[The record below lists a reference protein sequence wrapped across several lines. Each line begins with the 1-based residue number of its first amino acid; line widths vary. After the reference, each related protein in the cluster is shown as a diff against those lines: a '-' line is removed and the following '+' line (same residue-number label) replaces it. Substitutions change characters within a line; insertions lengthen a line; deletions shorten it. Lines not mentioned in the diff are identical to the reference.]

1 MLRTYWLLLLTLIG
15 FTTARAQSL
24 EKARED
30 SLIDALLIRMTLEEK
45 LGQLTLYNGGLA
57 QTGPV
62 VMSADPDAVRRGRV
76 GAVMNLFG
84 AEATCALQR
93 QAVEESRLGIPLLF
107 ALDVIH
113 GFRTIFPVPLAE
125 AATFDPKL
133 AEQTARVAAL
143 EASAAGLHW
152 TFAPMVDIARDA
164 RWGRIVEG
172 SGEDPYLGSL
182 MAVARVR
189 GFQGQNLRDASTI
202 VATAKHFVAY
212 GAAEGGRDYN
222 TVDISERTLRE
233 VYLPPFEAAVRAGAL
248 SIMSAFNEIGGIPAS
263 ADRRLLTDVLRGEWG
278 FEGLVVS
285 DYTAIWELLFHG
297 FAADSAEAGRK
308 ALAAGVDMDMVSGI
322 YMHKLA
328 EEVQSGRLP
337 EALVDEAVRRVLRI
351 KYRLGL
357 FEDPYRYC
365 RDPERERRLLLAPEH
380 RRLAREVATKAIV
393 LLKNEGNLLPLADT
407 LRTVAVI
414 GALAADSASVLGPW
428 AATGRPGEAVTIL
441 EGLRAALPQ
450 VRVLYAPGY
459 AEAPPWGFQEIVAAA
474 LSADTSRF
482 AEAVAVAQQ
491 ADVVILVLGEH
502 RELSGEAASRASVE
516 LPGVQEALA
525 RRILA
530 TGKPVVVVLM
540 NGRPLAIPYLA
551 ESAPAI
557 LETWFLGSEMGHA
570 VADVLLGK
578 ASPGGRLPVSF
589 PRATGQEPLY
599 YNHKPTGRP
608 PRAEEKYTSK
618 YLDVHW
624 SPLYPFGYGLTYT
637 TFAYRNLRLSHSR
650 LGLQDT
656 LRVMVDVTNTGQR
669 AGEEVVQLYV
679 RDEAAS
685 VTRPVRELKGFQR
698 VALAPGETKTVTLE
712 LPMQALRFWGLEN
725 QWVVEPG
732 WFTLWVG
739 PSSAEGLE
747 ARFEVLARSTIR

>member
-1 MLRTYWLLLLTLIG
+1 MLRLYLVLLLTLIG

-30 SLIDALLIRMTLEEK
+30 SLIEALLARMTLEEK

-62 VMSADPDAVRRGRV
+62 VMTADPDAVRRGRV

-125 AATFDPKL
+125 AATFDPQL

-182 MAVARVR
+182 MAAARVR
-189 GFQGQNLRDASTI
+189 GFQGKDLREPSTI
-202 VATAKHFVAY
+202 MACAKHFVAY
-212 GAAEGGRDYN
+212 GGAEGGRDYN
-222 TVDISERTLRE
+222 TVDLSERTLRE

-248 SIMSAFNEIGGIPAS
+248 SVMSAFNEIGGIPAS

-297 FAADSAEAGRK
+297 IAADSAEAGRK
-308 ALAAGVDMDMVSGI
+308 ALVAGVDMDMVSGI
-322 YMHKLA
+322 YVHKLA
-328 EEVQSGRLP
+328 EEVRSGRLP
-337 EALVDEAVRRVLRI
+337 EAVVDEAVRRVLRV

-365 RDPERERRLLLAPEH
+365 RDPERERRLLLAAEH

-407 LRTVAVI
+407 LRTLAVI
-414 GALAADSASVLGPW
+414 GALATDSASVLGPW

-450 VRVLYAPGY
+450 TRVLYAPGY
-459 AEAPPWGFQEIVAAA
+459 PEAPPGGFQEIVATA
-474 LSADTSRF
+474 LSPDTSRF
-482 AEAVAVAQQ
+482 AEAVAVAAQ
-491 ADVVILVLGEH
+491 ADVVLLVLGEH
-502 RELSGEAASRASVE
+502 RELSGEAASRASVT
-516 LPGVQEALA
+516 LPGAQEALA

-540 NGRPLAIPYLA
+540 NGRPLVIPYLA
-551 ESAPAI
+551 EAAPAI
-557 LETWFLGSEMGHA
+557 LETWFLGSEMGNA
-570 VADVLLGK
+570 VADVLLGR

-637 TFAYRNLRLSHSR
+637 TFAYRNLRLSSSR

-656 LRVMVDVTNTGQR
+656 LRLTVEVTNTGTR

-698 VALAPGETKTVTLE
+698 VALAPGETKTVTFE
-712 LPMQALRFWGLEN
+712 LPVEALRFWGLEN
-725 QWVVEPG
+725 RWVVEPG
-732 WFTLWVG
+732 WFTLQVG

-747 ARFEVLARSTIR
+747 ARFEVLAQSTIR